1 MAESI
6 PIGKRSGPRSRVFSH
21 LAPIK
26 ENTPEWTTKIFDS
39 NGHPA
44 ALPPDP
50 VISKNL
56 PAGDMRLYS
65 YYTPGLPEA
74 TSYTATVKH
83 TITIPGDNEPKVL
96 ESAKSFTVIGP
107 RWSMDPRLVHSVYPP
122 PAHADYSSV
131 LPHIV
136 FNDPHAPWLIDIDA
150 GNELRD
156 PTIMTP
162 WLALLVFTD
171 SEITPST
178 DQVAAMQKTLNNA
191 ASTTTL
197 IQNPKSKAFDM
208 KLSDLIALDGTLSQ
222 PIIANDADTDY
233 NTSVDTILVSSS
245 VFDELFAKY
254 SDPPNMEKIPSTKP
268 DLTCFKYMSHVK
280 NTNVLSDKN
289 ETNDVGQ
296 FAVTV
301 SPRTGPLS
309 LRDDTT
315 IFVHL
320 VSLENISQNILLP
333 SGKGHGLTA
342 LVSLYSWS
350 YSCIPPEKASVYEA
364 MRALGKS
371 IQPLRVPDSLLSLGS
386 SPEEKWANER
396 LKAGY
401 SLIRYRTGTGE
412 ETMAVQRG
420 PLSPLSISSP
430 PKENFPNQSNFGS
443 DLIIV
448 NKEFGVAD
456 LTYQLG
462 WHLGRAV
469 AMSDRV
475 FVGALVRLRSEIHEQ
490 SLSTAKAEVDK
501 SFVDRN
507 TTLQGLSNIFSTLHA
522 AHTQLHGERQ
532 FDFTQRWKRLPLGHP
547 PRSQISLKQT
557 SIQQSYAT
565 KVPVM
570 ASQKAQSTQ
579 GTPYN
584 EFNSPIST
592 DYATVLA
599 WCLDRFFLHGI
610 PYHYLFGDPR
620 AVPKES
626 IRTFYLDDNWF
637 DVFLDGAL
645 SLGNYY
651 ARDIDVIRSSIK
663 AAFNNY
669 LRTNLV
675 NGHPPQIPRWGFVIR
690 SYIVA
695 KFPDLIVLAPWAD
708 PEDQRLE
715 VLKIE
720 RPDNDLLVCLF
731 DRVPDDGSFPNG
743 ITLRPPE
750 HQLSFN
756 LGRNLTSNSLTM
768 QWKKVYADRAIPQD
782 YSEGSIQLPQK
793 TYKAEDTSGVFD
805 FNSSRLVFPHFA
817 NDASTALTTPSWP
830 GNPSSNVVGP
840 TPALVG
846 AQLVADIPR
855 LFLSTVS
862 NTTPKVDFPS
872 ARQLPLA
879 VMTVNTAP
887 RGPTSVSPEHTTTM
901 ETLVPTN
908 YSIQEEIEKS
918 KTSLD
923 TSQDLFCTS
932 GFGKLLMELRG
943 SNRRPLLSEGSMVN
957 LTTLKIGDL
966 PPQMS
971 CKFLCGGFGFFG
983 PLLSTLPN
991 GHCALLPRNQT
1002 PSPKNELPSSVDQ
1015 GFSIIA
1021 HPKEYGWYLEY
1032 VEVSIPVGNRPS
1044 DLFLSFP
1051 TGEEDLRKTVESTAA
1066 KPAVTPGTS
1075 MTWNWPHKPKLSFS
1089 ELKVPIVKPLARGRR
1104 YVPEVKYEPESGA
1117 PPGCG
1122 RMTIR
1127 MKPATSAGRWDI
1139 KENYDNSFSVQE
1151 PVINWAPNQTY
1162 TVDIVEKYH
1171 DWPGDETLSGFAR
1184 STVLIDA
1191 VNP

>member
-26 ENTPEWTTKIFDS
+26 DNTPEWTTKTFDS

-44 ALPPDP
+44 TLPPYP
-50 VISKNL
+50 VISKDL
-56 PAGDMRLYS
+56 RAGDMRLYS

-83 TITIPGDNEPKVL
+83 TITSPGDSEPKVL

-156 PTIMTP
+156 PTMMTP

-178 DQVAAMQKTLNNA
+178 DQIAAMQKTLNNA

-197 IQNPKSKAFDM
+197 IQNPKSKAFGM

-254 SDPPNMEKIPSTKP
+254 SDPPNMEKILSTKP

-280 NTNVLSDKN
+280 NTNADK
-289 ETNDVGQ
+289 NDVGQ

-320 VSLENISQNILLP
+320 VSLENVSQHILLP

-350 YSCIPPEKASVYEA
+350 YSCIPPEKASVHEA

-371 IQPLRVPDSLLSLGS
+371 IQPLRVPDSLLALGS

-401 SLIRYRTGTGE
+401 SLIRYRTRTGE

-430 PKENFPNQSNFGS
+430 PKENFLNQSNFGS

-490 SLSTAKAEVDK
+490 SLHTVKAEVDR
-501 SFVDRN
+501 SFVDRK
-507 TTLQGLSNIFSTLHA
+507 TTLQGLSNIFSTLHV

-547 PRSQISLKQT
+547 PRSQLSLKQT

-565 KVPVM
+565 KVPFM

-651 ARDIDVIRSSIK
+651 ARDTDVIRSSIK

-669 LRTNLV
+669 LKTNLE
-675 NGHPPQIPRWGFVIR
+675 NGHPPQIPRWGFVLR
-690 SYIVA
+690 SDIVT
-695 KFPDLIVLAPWAD
+695 KFPDLIVLAPWTD

-720 RPDNDLLVCLF
+720 RPDIDFLVCLF
-731 DRVPDDGSFPNG
+731 DRVPDDGSFPHG
-743 ITLRPPE
+743 ITLMPPE

-756 LGRNLTSNSLTM
+756 LGHNLTSNSLTM

-782 YSEGSIQLPQK
+782 YSEELPQK

-805 FNSSRLVFPHFA
+805 FNTSRLIFPHFA
-817 NDASTALTTPSWP
+817 KDASTALTRPSWP
-830 GNPSSNVVGP
+830 GNPNSNVVGP

-846 AQLVADIPR
+846 AQLVAGIPR

-862 NTTPKVDFPS
+862 STTPKADFPS

-887 RGPTSVSPEHTTTM
+887 GGPTSVSLEHTTTT
-901 ETLVPTN
+901 ETLIPTN
-908 YSIQEEIEKS
+908 YSSQEEVKES
-918 KTSLD
+918 TATLD
-923 TSQDLFCTS
+923 TPEQLFGTPGS
-932 GFGKLLMELRG
+932 GRLLMERRG
-943 SNRRPLLSEGSMVN
+943 FDLRPLLSEGSMVN
-957 LTTLKIGDL
+957 LTTPKRGDL

-971 CKFLCGGFGFFG
+971 CKFVCGGYGAYG
-983 PLLSTLPN
+983 PLFSILRDHSELSPGNPIVNPKTP
-991 GHCALLPRNQT
+991 LL
-1002 PSPKNELPSSVDQ
+1002 SSVDQ

-1021 HPKEYGWYLEY
+1021 QPKEHGWYLEY

-1051 TGEEDLRKTVESTAA
+1051 TGEEDLHKTVESTAA

-1089 ELKVPIVKPLARGRR
+1089 KLKVPIVEPFARGRR
-1104 YVPEVKYEPESGA
+1104 YIPEVKYEPESGA

-1127 MKPATSAGRWDI
+1127 MKPAISTGRWDI
-1139 KENYDNSFSVQE
+1139 KENYDISFSIQE
-1151 PVINWAPNQTY
+1151 PVINWVPKQTY

-1191 VNP
+1191 VSP

>member
-1 MAESI
+1 MTESI

-26 ENTPEWTTKIFDS
+26 DNTPGWTTEIVDS

-44 ALPPDP
+44 TLPSYP

-65 YYTPGLPEA
+65 YYTPGLLEA

-83 TITIPGDNEPKVL
+83 TITIPRDKEPKVL

-122 PAHADYSSV
+122 PAHADYSSI

-136 FNDPHAPWLIDIDA
+136 FNDPHAPWLININAENGLQD
-150 GNELRD
+150 L
-156 PTIMTP
+156 TMKTP

-178 DQVAAMQKTLNNA
+178 DQIAAMQKTIKDA
-191 ASTTTL
+191 GSTTTL
-197 IQNPKSKAFDM
+197 NQNPKSKSFGM

-254 SDPPNMEKIPSTKP
+254 SDPPNMKKIPSTKP

-280 NTNVLSDKN
+280 NTNFLSDN
-289 ETNDVGQ
+289 NDINDVGQ

-309 LRDDTT
+309 LRNDTT

-320 VSLENISQNILLP
+320 VSLENVSQNILLP
-333 SGKGHGLTA
+333 SGKDHGLTA

-350 YSCIPPEKASVYEA
+350 YSCIPQEKASVYEA
-364 MRALGKS
+364 MRALGNN
-371 IQPLRVPDSLLSLGS
+371 IQPLRVPDSLWTLGS

-396 LKAGY
+396 LQAGY

-490 SLSTAKAEVDK
+490 SLSAAKAEVDK
-501 SFVDRN
+501 SFVDRK
-507 TTLQGLSNIFSTLHA
+507 TTLRGLSNIFSTLHG
-522 AHTQLHGERQ
+522 AHTQLHGDRQ
-532 FDFTQRWKRLPLGHP
+532 FDFTQRWKRLPLGYP
-547 PRSQISLKQT
+547 PRSQLSLKQT
-557 SIQQSYAT
+557 SIQQSYAA
-565 KVPVM
+565 KVPVL
-570 ASQKAQSTQ
+570 ASQRAQSTQ

-610 PYHYLFGDPR
+610 PCHYLFGDPR

-626 IRTFYLDDNWF
+626 IRTFYLDENWF

-651 ARDIDVIRSSIK
+651 ARDTDVIRSSIK
-663 AAFNNY
+663 AAFNTY
-669 LRTNLV
+669 LKTNLV
-675 NGHPPQIPRWGFVIR
+675 NGYPPQIPRWGFVLR
-690 SYIVA
+690 SDIVT
-695 KFPDLIVLAPWAD
+695 KISDLIVLAPWTD
-708 PEDQRLE
+708 PKDQRLE

-720 RPDNDLLVCLF
+720 RPDMDLLVCLF

-756 LGRNLTSNSLTM
+756 LGHDLTSNSLTM
-768 QWKKVYADRAIPQD
+768 RWKKVYADQSIPQD
-782 YSEGSIQLPQK
+782 YSEGSIPLPPK
-793 TYKAEDTSGVFD
+793 TYKAEDNSGVFD
-805 FNSSRLVFPHFA
+805 FDTSRLVFPHFA
-817 NDASTALTTPSWP
+817 KDASTAQSSPSWL
-830 GNPSSNVVGP
+830 GNPTSNVVGP

-862 NTTPKVDFPS
+862 STTPKANFPS
-872 ARQLPLA
+872 VRQLPLA

-887 RGPTSVSPEHTTTM
+887 GGPTSMSPEHATTM

-908 YSIQEEIEKS
+908 YSLHEETKGS
-918 KTSLD
+918 KTPID
-923 TSQDLFCTS
+923 TPQGLFGNP
-932 GFGKLLMELRG
+932 GFRKLLMERRRFDL
-943 SNRRPLLSEGSMVN
+943 RPLLSEGSTVN
-957 LTTLKIGDL
+957 LTTPGDL

-971 CKFLCGGFGFFG
+971 CKFVCGGAGLLG
-983 PLLSTLPN
+983 PLSASLPD
-991 GHCALLPRNQT
+991 GHSALLPRNPT
-1002 PSPKNELPSSVDQ
+1002 PSPKNQIPSSVDQ

-1021 HPKEYGWYLEY
+1021 QPKEHGWYVEY

-1044 DLFLSFP
+1044 DLFLPFP
-1051 TGEEDLRKTVESTAA
+1051 TGEEDLYKIVASTAA
-1066 KPAVTPGTS
+1066 KPSVTPGTS

-1089 ELKVPIVKPLARGRR
+1089 ALNVPIVKPFSRGRR

-1122 RMTIR
+1122 RMIIR
-1127 MKPATSAGRWDI
+1127 MRPATSAGRWDI
-1139 KENYDNSFSVQE
+1139 KEDYDLSFSVQE
-1151 PVINWAPNQTY
+1151 PVINWAPKQTY
-1162 TVDIVEKYH
+1162 TVDVVEKYH

-1184 STVLIDA
+1184 STVVIEA
-1191 VNP
+1191 REIT